1 MEQTKGDGGD
11 RFEYSM
17 WGLLV
22 WHLKKFTSNYAH
34 LIHIIQIGEE
44 GRRGGGFQINKTR

>member
-1 MEQTKGDGGD
+1 MEQTKGEGGD

-22 WHLKKFTSNYAH
+22 WHLKKVTSKYAH
-34 LIHIIQIGEE
+34 IIHLNQIGEE
-44 GRRGGGFQINKTR
+44 GRRGGEIQIIKTR